1 MISSQCTPLRVLVFG
16 AGSVGCY
23 LGGRLAAAGA
33 RVHFV
38 GRARIGAELA
48 GGGLVLSD
56 YHGGMW
62 HVAPDQIHF
71 CNSVSEAPDDI
82 DAALVTVKTAATP
95 EAGRTLAAALRPGVP
110 VVAFQNGL
118 HNGAWLRELMPAQRV
133 FAGMVPFN
141 VLHRGSGCFHQG
153 SSGGLAIEV
162 GDRLAGLEAAF
173 AAAGLPLAVH
183 QNFRGVLWSKL
194 LLNLNNA
201 VNALA
206 GVPLREEFAQRDFR
220 RCLAAAQREALLPL
234 SIAGI
239 RLERLLA
246 VSPRW
251 MPAML
256 ELPDWVY
263 RRVST
268 AAPAMDPLARSSMWE
283 DLEAGR
289 ATEVEWINGEVIR
302 LARSQGRD
310 APVNARLMQLVYEA
324 ERGGERAWRAADLW
338 ADLQRVRAVSKRE

>member
-1 MISSQCTPLRVLVFG
+1 MISSRHTPLRVLVFG

-38 GRARIGAELA
+38 GRARIGTELA
-48 GGGLVLSD
+48 GQGLALSD
-56 YHGGMW
+56 YRGGRW
-62 HVAPDQIHF
+62 RVAAERIHF
-71 CNSVSEAPDDI
+71 SAAIDEALDV
-82 DAALVTVKTAATP
+82 DAVLVTVKTAATP
-95 EAGRTLAAALRPGVP
+95 EAGRALAHALPPGTP

-118 HNGAWLRELMPAQRV
+118 HNGTWLRELMPRQRV

-141 VLHRGSGCFHQG
+141 VLHAATGSFHQG
-153 SSGGLAIEV
+153 SSGGLAVEA
-162 GDRLAGLEAAF
+162 GNGLAGLGAAF
-173 AAAGLPLAVH
+173 ARAGLPLTAYRD
-183 QNFRGVLWSKL
+183 FRGVLWSKL

-201 VNALA
+201 INALA

-234 SIAGI
+234 SVAGV
-239 RLERLLA
+239 RLERLLP
-246 VSPRW
+246 VPPRL
-251 MPAML
+251 MPMLL
-256 ELPDWVY
+256 ELPDWAWQ
-263 RRVST
+263 RVAG
-268 AAPAMDPLARSSMWE
+268 AAPAMDPLARSSMWD

-310 APVNARLMQLVYEA
+310 APVNARLIQLIYEA
-324 ERGGERAWRAADLW
+324 ERGGERAWHAAELW
-338 ADLQRVRAVSKRE
+338 AALRRVAR